1 MASTRFKQKLREK
14 ILSYKP
20 DFNIEVLNIGLDQF
34 KLSECKAGENIVR
47 SGEVCK
53 KVFFVEKS
61 IARCYFLDEDGEEKT
76 LWLEP
81 EMSFITEYESFNLQ
95 LVSKCNIHI
104 YEDSLICSI
113 DREILVNLY
122 MTYHEWALVGI
133 AIMEDHFLNL
143 FKITT
148 SIHFNNAST
157 NYEHVESYFKKYLDV
172 VPLKH
177 IASWFNISAVHLSRI
192 RAERFKRHEINI
204 C

>member
-20 DFNIEVLNIGLDQF
+20 DFNLEVLNIGLDQF
-34 KLSECKAGENIVR
+34 KLSDCKAGENIV
-47 SGEVCK
+47 SAGEVCK

-76 LWLEP
+76 LWLAP

-104 YEDSLICSI
+104 YEASLICSI

-148 SIHFNNAST
+148 NIHFNNAST
-157 NYEHVESYFKKYLDV
+157 NYEHVESYFKKYLEV

-192 RAERFKRHEINI
+192 RAERFKKDEINI